1 MKKEYIT
8 PEMLLADY
16 VGPLMENIGV
26 GSNPD
31 DKGDILG
38 KGRKDDFEEEQ
49 GGNDSWSKGLW

>member
-16 VGPLMENIGV
+16 ECPLMQNMPIH
-26 GSNPD
+26 SDPND
-31 DKGDILG
+31 DDILG
-38 KGRKDDFEEEQ
+38 KGRKEDFEEEQ